1 MSDFHIDP
9 SASLGPRVKIE
20 AGVNIGPK
28 CVLDGNTKVGARTT
42 LLGGVI
48 FAHDTEIGSD
58 CYVEANVSTTSIT
71 VGAIPL
77 STTIAVGPRSH
88 IGAGS
93 VLTTGVKIG
102 TGAWVEAG
110 SVVVRD
116 VPAHSIVRGN
126 PGKVVGFRDGSTRN
140 ASDMFGTT
148 VDPRAF
154 GIADCAVAGV
164 KIYRFPRITDSRG
177 SLTFGE
183 FGRNIPFIPKRYFMV
198 FNVPPKELRGGHAHA
213 TCQELIFCIGGSV
226 AVVVDDGRMREEF
239 ILDSP
244 DIGLFLPGRVWGVQY
259 KYSPSAVLAVLASEY
274 YDPKDYIH
282 SYEDFVTRMERQ
294 E

>member
-9 SASLGPRVKIE
+9 SASLGTRVKIE

-28 CVLDGNTKVGARTT
+28 CVLDGDTNIGARTT

-48 FAHDTEIGSD
+48 LAHDTEIGSD
-58 CYVEANVSTTSIT
+58 CHVEANVSTTSIM
-71 VGAIPL
+71 VGSIPG
-77 STTIAVGPRSH
+77 STTIVVGPHSH
-88 IGAGS
+88 IGAGA
-93 VLTTGVKIG
+93 VLMTGVKIG
-102 TGAWVEAG
+102 RGAWVEAG
-110 SVVVRD
+110 SVVGRD

-126 PGKVVGFRDGSTRN
+126 PGTVVGFRGGSTRS
-140 ASDMFGTT
+140 ASDMFGTN
-148 VDPRAF
+148 VDAKAF

-164 KIYRFPRITDSRG
+164 KIYRFPRIADSRG

-183 FGRNIPFIPKRYFMV
+183 FGRNIPFTPKRYFLV
-198 FNVPPKELRGGHAHA
+198 FNVPQNELRGGHAHA

-226 AVVVDDGRMREEF
+226 AVVVDDGRIREEF
-239 ILDSP
+239 VLDSP
-244 DIGLFLPGRVWGVQY
+244 DLGLFLPGRVWGVQY

-282 SYEDFVTRMERQ
+282 SYEDFVSGVGSQ

>member
-1 MSDFHIDP
+1 MSDFQIDP
-9 SASLGPRVKIE
+9 SASLGPRVRIE
-20 AGVNIGPK
+20 AGVNIGPM
-28 CVLDGNTKVGARTT
+28 CVLDGSTKIGARTT

-48 FAHDTEIGSD
+48 FAHDIEIDSD
-58 CYVEANVSTTSIT
+58 CCVEANVSTTSIM
-71 VGAIPL
+71 VGSIPG
-77 STTIAVGPRSH
+77 STTIVVGPRSH
-88 IGAGS
+88 IGAGA
-93 VLTTGVKIG
+93 VLTTGVKIS

-126 PGKVVGFRDGSTRN
+126 PGTVVGFRDGSTRN
-140 ASDMFGTT
+140 AADMFGTI
-148 VDPRAF
+148 VDSKAF
-154 GIADCAVAGV
+154 AVADCAVAGV

-198 FNVPPKELRGGHAHA
+198 FNVPPNELRGGHAHA

-226 AVVVDDGRMREEF
+226 TVVVDDGRIREEF
-239 ILDSP
+239 VLDTP

-274 YDPKDYIH
+274 YDPADYIH
-282 SYEDFVTRMERQ
+282 SYEEFVTRVERRV
-294 E
+294 